1 MGLLSQ
7 LDALEEESFQ
17 ENLIRLGITGW
28 ICMETSAVFGLN
40 CIQCNL
46 CIVSMV
52 LHRLVGM
59 WAKPTFRADAAM
71 HESM

>member
-46 CIVSMV
+46 CIVTMV
-52 LHRLVGM
+52 
-59 WAKPTFRADAAM
+59 PTIDY
-71 HESM
+71 